1 MYKLTETKPI
11 HNSQKI
17 LSGFE
22 EHEDGSYG
30 DFSIHVELNNELIGR
45 ILQMGDGLEVVSPD
59 CVRKIFADR
68 IENMHRLYAK
78 GIETSD
84 KDS

>member
-11 HNSQKI
+11 HHSQKI
-17 LSGFE
+17 LSDFE

-30 DFSIHVELNNELIGR
+30 DFSIHVELNNDFIGR
-45 ILQMGDGLEVVSPD
+45 ILQMGDGLEVVSPENI
-59 CVRKIFADR
+59 RKIFADR

-78 GIETSD
+78 GTESTD